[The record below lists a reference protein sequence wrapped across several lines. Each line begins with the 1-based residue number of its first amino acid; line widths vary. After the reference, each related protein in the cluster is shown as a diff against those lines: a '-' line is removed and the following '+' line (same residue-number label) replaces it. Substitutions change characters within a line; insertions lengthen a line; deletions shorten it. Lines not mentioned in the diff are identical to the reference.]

1 MSASVATLADFIPA
15 AAVIDDE
22 PMATVDVDW
31 ADESTRI
38 DSTVNFSGEQ
48 MAAYRE
54 RLSKRGKDGA
64 KRGSG
69 WKEVQEEV
77 DERSRPEEKNINL
90 EHKSTQ
96 S

>member
-1 MSASVATLADFIPA
+1 MMNQWQRLMLI
-15 AAVIDDE
+15 E
-22 PMATVDVDW
+22 PMNQL
-31 ADESTRI
+31 ESTRL

-69 WKEVQEEV
+69 
-77 DERSRPEEKNINL
+77 
-90 EHKSTQ
+90 
-96 S
+96 